1 MADPEPGL
9 QSRLLPDATEI
20 ADRVRAGTLSPV
32 QVIEEHLD
40 RLARANPALTAVIA
54 TRADAARA
62 EAAHL
67 ESRIAEGFAAGPL
80 AGVPFTVKDV
90 LATADLPTTCGSRAV
105 GVIRTAA
112 DATAV
117 GRLRAAGAILVGKTN
132 CPEFAL
138 GIDTV
143 NEMYGRTHNPLGPF
157 TPGGSS
163 GGESSAVAAGMSAI
177 GLGSDYGGSI
187 RWPAQ
192 CAGLVGLR
200 PTVGRVPGTGHLPC
214 AGSLEPFTPNP
225 LTLEGQV
232 KVIGPLAASV
242 RDAHA
247 ALAAICG
254 ADGIDPAAVPVPLRD
269 PARVPITGVE
279 IRWGTRIA
287 GMDADPTVDEGV
299 AHAVDILARTGA
311 RASAGLPDA
320 VSAAADVYS
329 EIRAADPLVEI
340 SVATAGR
347 EHLLGSGIRALL
359 ERRRPASALRLAQ
372 LWTARGRLLAE
383 LTSWLHGDRL
393 LAMPVAIT
401 PPYDPTKELPLV
413 AGRRYDEFDL
423 VTPCRVIS
431 LFGLPAISVPC
442 GRTASGL
449 PLSVQLVA
457 PAFREDLL
465 LAAGALVEREAS
477 GG

>member
-1 MADPEPGL
+1 MADPNPGT
-9 QSRLLPDATEI
+9 QHRPWPDATEI
-20 ADRVRAGTLSPV
+20 ADRVRAGSLSPV
-32 QVIEEHLD
+32 QVIDEHLD
-40 RLARANPALTAVIA
+40 RLAKANPALTAVVA
-54 TRADAARA
+54 VREDAARA
-62 EAAHL
+62 EAVDL
-67 ESRIAEGFAAGPL
+67 ESRIAQGFAAGPL

-105 GVIRTAA
+105 GAIRTTL

-143 NEMYGRTHNPLGPF
+143 NEMYGRTYNPLGRF

-163 GGESSAVAAGMSAI
+163 GGESAAVAAGMSAI

-192 CAGLVGLR
+192 CTALVGLR

-214 AGSLEPFTPNP
+214 AGSLEPFVPNP

-269 PARVPITGVE
+269 PAAVPITDIE
-279 IRWGTRIA
+279 IRWGSRIA

-299 AHAVDILARTGA
+299 AHAVDVLARAGIRVTE
-311 RASAGLPDA
+311 GLPDA

-340 SVATAGR
+340 SEAAAGR
-347 EHLLGSGIRALL
+347 EHLLGSGIAALL
-359 ERRRPASALRLAQ
+359 ERRRPASAGRLAQ
-372 LWTARGRLLAE
+372 LWTARGRLLAD
-383 LTSWLHGDRL
+383 LTGWLHGDRL
-393 LAMPVAIT
+393 LALPVAIT
-401 PPYDPTKELPLV
+401 PPYDPTQELPLV
-413 AGRRYDEFDL
+413 AGRRYGEFDL

-442 GRTASGL
+442 GRTPTGL

-465 LAAGALVEREAS
+465 LAVAVLVERERP